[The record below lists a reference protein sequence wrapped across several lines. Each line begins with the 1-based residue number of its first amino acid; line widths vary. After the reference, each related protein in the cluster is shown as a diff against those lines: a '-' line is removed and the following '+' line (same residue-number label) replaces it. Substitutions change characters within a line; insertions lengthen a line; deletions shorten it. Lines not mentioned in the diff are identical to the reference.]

1 MGGGTYGKECIW
13 NIHTHVD
20 CVTDQGVIEEIAPS
34 VYENQNRISLG
45 LYFNNSLCT
54 HPTSH
59 SVTK

>member
-20 CVTDQGVIEEIAPS
+20 CVTDQRVIEEITPS
-34 VYENQNRISLG
+34 VYETKIELALVCISIIVG
-45 LYFNNSLCT
+45 T